1 MKESNTLNVLT
12 DRTCSLK
19 GRLDGLEKQVEKR
32 LCIME
37 AKLAIVEKTV
47 SSQKVEKTVS
57 SQKEMETRLVIME
70 THIDHLIQRFS
81 KDDFQSSPSMCNE
94 VKLAFIRSFQ
104 SKSFSMIIENWII
117 GILMSF
123 FGFLILMFCYCIMII
138 IN

>member
-47 SSQKVEKTVS
+47 SSQNKL
-57 SQKEMETRLVIME
+57 ETRLGIME
-70 THIDHLIQRFS
+70 TYMGGLIQRFS
-81 KDDFQSSPSMCNE
+81 KDNFQSSPSMCDE

-104 SKSFSMIIENWII
+104 SKSFSTIIGNWIVA
-117 GILMSF
+117 ILMTF
-123 FGFLILMFCYCIMII
+123 FGFFILLFCYCIIMII
-138 IN
+138 N

>member
-47 SSQKVEKTVS
+47 SSQNKL
-57 SQKEMETRLVIME
+57 ETRLGIME
-70 THIDHLIQRFS
+70 TYMGGLIQRFS
-81 KDDFQSSPSMCNE
+81 KDNFQSSPSMCDE

-104 SKSFSMIIENWII
+104 SKSFSTIIENWIVA
-117 GILMSF
+117 ILMTF
-123 FGFLILMFCYCIMII
+123 FGFFILLFCYCIIMII
-138 IN
+138 N

>member
-37 AKLAIVEKTV
+37 AKLAI
-47 SSQKVEKTVS
+47 VEKTVS